1 MPQLCFYNRRLRSR
15 APSSENPLLCTF
27 TARFSFPKTRLIHTA
42 VALDGAIS
50 GFGSDSHYYGV
61 ASTVRSSRVAL
72 STTIRLDESGTSDT
86 HYIPQL
92 PAICPFPRELRF
104 RRCRSGNFRF
114 EKPFVKTC
122 FLNPET
128 ECLPLQEPV
137 ETAFRPLQWEHL
149 TLPAGKFQRDLFFA
163 REFRVF
169 SPAFSRLGLP
179 PEFHRL
185 ADLPLVFTA
194 IGEASGL
201 VATSASGVLHE
212 HDCGPLKPL
221 LNECSTSPCDEIAPS
236 RCSGTRH
243 FFGLSPY

>member
-1 MPQLCFYNRRLRSR
+1 MNRAPLTPTAHRSCLRS
-15 APSSENPLLCTF
+15 APFRESCVSADAGL
-27 TARFSFPKTRLIHTA
+27 
-42 VALDGAIS
+42 GIS
-50 GFGSDSHYYGV
+50 GF
-61 ASTVRSSRVAL
+61 
-72 STTIRLDESGTSDT
+72 
-86 HYIPQL
+86 
-92 PAICPFPRELRF
+92 
-104 RRCRSGNFRF
+104 
-114 EKPFVKTC
+114 EKPLVKTC

-137 ETAFRPLQWEHL
+137 ETAFRPLRWEHL
-149 TLPAGKFQRDLFFA
+149 TLPAGKFQRDLFFTC
-163 REFRVF
+163 EFRVF

-221 LNECSTSPCDEIAPS
+221 LNECSLSPCDKTAPS

-243 FFGLSPY
+243 FFGLSP